1 MQRYSSLRMSVVV
14 GLCAVFLALMCS
26 SATAQTAK
34 DEKTKQELI
43 DIERRI
49 GAANLNCDYKY
60 FATIEAPEFLFTD
73 SNGGVT
79 SRAQDLAGEADCR
92 KSTSSYD
99 VDDTRVWLNGSTAV
113 VTGRITIRKPGQEL
127 AAASRSRFT
136 DVFVW
141 RDRRW
146 QLVAG
151 HSSRIREPQ
160 KAP

>member
-1 MQRYSSLRMSVVV
+1 MRACLSLRMFVVV
-14 GLCAVFLALMCS
+14 GLCGLSLALACG
-26 SATAQTAK
+26 SADGQTAK

-60 FATIEAPEFLFTD
+60 FAMIEAVEFIFTD

-79 SRAQDLAGEADCR
+79 SREQDLAGEADCK

-99 VDDTRVWLNGSTAV
+99 VDDAKVWLNGSTAV
-113 VTGRITIRKPGQEL
+113 VTGRITIQKPGQDV

-136 DVFVW
+136 DVFVF

-151 HSSRIREPQ
+151 HSSRIREAQ
-160 KAP
+160 KAS

>member
-1 MQRYSSLRMSVVV
+1 MSVLLGWCVASLV
-14 GLCAVFLALMCS
+14 LACN
-26 SATAQTAK
+26 SASAQTAK

-49 GAANLNCDYKY
+49 GAANLTCDYKY
-60 FATIEAPEFLFTD
+60 FAMIEAAEFIFTD

-79 SRAQDLAGEADCR
+79 SREQDLAGEADCK

-99 VDDTRVWLNGSTAV
+99 VDDTKVWLNGSTAV
-113 VTGRITIRKPGQEL
+113 VTGRITIQKPGQDL
-127 AAASRSRFT
+127 AAASRTRFT
-136 DVFVW
+136 DVFVF
-141 RDRRW
+141 RESRW